1 MDSALEKIG
10 LYDFFGVLISGMVS
24 ITVCHLLQLPVMS
37 LITVSSNSNN
47 GDSAIDVLLF
57 LLTCYAIG
65 LMLQEVGSLLDK
77 YIWQLRERAR
87 TTYLKK
93 NSKIIGNKYETQ
105 KIVDLA
111 KKILNE
117 DADNLDAEKCEYIYH
132 YCKTRLEVQNK
143 NEKINRINSLYG
155 MSRSLLVSIPL
166 ITLAYSLC
174 NKEGDSW
181 ILLVVGACFVWC
193 MFYKRAQRFAE
204 YRVCVVFRQYM
215 DLCENSQNEI
225 LGIKRESSENIG
237 SKD

>member
-24 ITVCHLLQLPVMS
+24 VTVCHLLQLPVLS
-37 LITVSSNSNN
+37 LITVSSNTNK

-65 LMLQEVGSLLDK
+65 LILQEVGSIWDK
-77 YIWQLRERAR
+77 KVWKFRERAR
-87 TTYLKK
+87 TTYLQK
-93 NSKIIGNKYETQ
+93 NDEIIGNKYETQ

-111 KKILNE
+111 KKILKK

-155 MSRSLLVSIPL
+155 MSRSFLVAIPL
-166 ITLAYSLC
+166 IALAYCLYY
-174 NKEGDSW
+174 KEVCSR
-181 ILLVVGACFVWC
+181 LLFIVGACCVWY
-193 MFYKRAQRFAE
+193 MFYRRAQRFAE
-204 YRVCVVFRQYM
+204 YRVRVVFRQYI
-215 DLCENSQNEI
+215 DLCENS
-225 LGIKRESSENIG
+225 K
-237 SKD
+237 K